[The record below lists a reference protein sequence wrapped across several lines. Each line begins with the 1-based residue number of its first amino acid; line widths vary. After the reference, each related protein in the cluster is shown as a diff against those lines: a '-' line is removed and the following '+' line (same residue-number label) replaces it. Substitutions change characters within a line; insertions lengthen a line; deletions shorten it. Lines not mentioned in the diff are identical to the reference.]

1 MTLLDSPLELIIF
14 DCDGVLVDSERIANT
29 IFARILKEE
38 YNLEFSLDQM
48 FEHFVGKT
56 SQQCL
61 DIIESMTG
69 YPCDDSLEIRYKS
82 EINDALAKTSTA
94 VPGIIELLDS
104 LITPFCVA
112 SNGSHEKME
121 LTLGKTELLKY
132 FEGKKFSATDVKRG
146 KPFPDIYL
154 YAANQMG
161 IDAYPRCLV
170 IEDSPTGITGAVAA
184 GMRTI
189 GYAELMSV
197 ERLTAAGADQIIE
210 KILDIQNLPGVKT
223 R

>member
-1 MTLLDSPLELIIF
+1 MTFLDSPLELIIF

-61 DIIESMTG
+61 DIIESMIG
-69 YPCDDSLEIRYKS
+69 YPCDESLEIRYKS
-82 EINDALAKTSTA
+82 EINDALAKTVTA
-94 VPGIIELLDS
+94 VPGVTELLNS
-104 LITPFCVA
+104 LATPYCVA
-112 SNGSHEKME
+112 SNGSHEKMD
-121 LTLGKTELLKY
+121 LTLGKTGLLKY
-132 FEGKKFSATDVKRG
+132 FQGKKFSAMDVKRG
-146 KPFPDIYL
+146 KPFPDLYL

-161 IDAYPRCLV
+161 VDAYQHCLV
-170 IEDSPTGITGAVAA
+170 VEDSPTGITGAVAA
-184 GMRTI
+184 GMRTV
-189 GYAELMSV
+189 GYAELMST
-197 ERLTAAGADQIIE
+197 ERLTVAGADQIVE
-210 KILDIQNLPGVKT
+210 TILDIQNLTGVKT